1 MRPDADKVLRG
12 IGMSLA
18 MNVAPQMTTA
28 FGRSTAQL
36 AAYLSLV
43 LASQVDGLA
52 NSLLEENRAIEALAS
67 AGAKVVADPGLRA
80 RLAAAGAGEELPD
93 IRVSTLQAANDR
105 LRGLLIDLHSAVEL
119 TPGDAARALEEQIWD
134 ELRESTRRRHVDP
147 GF

>member
-18 MNVAPQMTTA
+18 MNVAPQMTTP

-52 NSLLEENRAIEALAS
+52 NSLLEENRAIEALAR

-93 IRVSTLQAANDR
+93 IRLSTLQAANDR
-105 LRGLLIDLHSAVEL
+105 LRGLLVDLHAAVEA